1 MENQIR
7 KSLFR
12 RKNHFIYQSS
22 VIQDEQEKQAFIHYA
37 SDYEYEKLEIGKPDL
52 VFFLHAPFDLVTE
65 LRKQRKENDGIQKD
79 IHEKD
84 QEFLYQVYLNST
96 ALSEVLHFEKIECSE
111 NGVMRSAS
119 DIHEEI
125 YQKVKSIK

>member
-1 MENQIR
+1 M
-7 KSLFR
+7 
-12 RKNHFIYQSS
+12 
-22 VIQDEQEKQAFIHYA
+22 
-37 SDYEYEKLEIGKPDL
+37 EIGKPDL

>member
-1 MENQIR
+1 M
-7 KSLFR
+7 
-12 RKNHFIYQSS
+12 
-22 VIQDEQEKQAFIHYA
+22 
-37 SDYEYEKLEIGKPDL
+37 
-52 VFFLHAPFDLVTE
+52 FFLHAPFELVTE
-65 LRKQRKENDGIQKD
+65 LRNQRKENDGIQKD

-96 ALSEVLHFEKIECSE
+96 ALAEVLHFEKIECSE

>member
-52 VFFLHAPFDLVTE
+52 VFFLHAPFDLV
-65 LRKQRKENDGIQKD
+65 KD